1 MSNAIT
7 TIIGDLRIC
16 GRHEAADALTAQ
28 AREIEALRAALRYQE
43 DRDNRIGTHS
53 LGCWAWGPH
62 GHYECAVREIEALR
76 ADAERYRWLCE
87 FQAWPEAVCEAFDCF
102 GKFIIDE
109 AIDAAMQSGKA
120 VTP

>member
-1 MSNAIT
+1 MSNLQTAAQQALKALEYYRSGEDYHPTPASEAISS
-7 TIIGDLRIC
+7 I
-16 GRHEAADALTAQ
+16 Q
-28 AREIEALRAALRYQE
+28 AALSAQPE
-43 DRDNRIGTHS
+43 PAAQPT
-53 LGCWAWGPH
+53 A
-62 GHYECAVREIEALR
+62 ALR

-109 AIDAAMQSGKA
+109 AIDAAMQSEKA